1 MNARFLISQLRDLG
15 VSLTV
20 EGENLTVDAPAGV
33 LTDEHREALSG
44 NKGEILALLT
54 RERHKLEAADER
66 GLVIRYSKQPG
77 WIALHDP
84 TTGEWHEV
92 RESECLPSVVE
103 AAKHNRRSKSRKR
116 DGAA

>member
-1 MNARFLISQLRDLG
+1 M
-15 VSLTV
+15 
-20 EGENLTVDAPAGV
+20 DAPAGV
-33 LTDEHREALSG
+33 LADEHREALSG
-44 NKGEILALLT
+44 NKSEILALLT
-54 RERHKLEAADER
+54 RERRKLETADER

-92 RESECLPSVVE
+92 RERDCLPSVVE
-103 AAKHNRRSKSRKR
+103 AAKHNRRSKSHKR